1 MGRILKHLK
10 SEPGLV
16 RVCSYSHC
24 SGYVRLSIAFRSIS
38 NMLMSSRYHR
48 TQRDVEAD
56 EMLCPPDDGTRI
68 PGVSRLNP
76 YNSIQFLRENIS
88 VDGKKENKFLH
99 FFSLFS
105 GTVVHSSVPPWG
117 RDREQ
122 QQTTPPV
129 TGVSILSS
137 EPVDPVL
144 SQNLKFHSSD
154 CAFKSNHPHAH
165 SHTYMQRKRKC
176 TTRFN

>member
-1 MGRILKHLK
+1 
-10 SEPGLV
+10 
-16 RVCSYSHC
+16 
-24 SGYVRLSIAFRSIS
+24 
-38 NMLMSSRYHR
+38 MLMSSRYHR

-105 GTVVHSSVPPWG
+105 GTVVHSSVPP
-117 RDREQ
+117 
-122 QQTTPPV
+122 
-129 TGVSILSS
+129 
-137 EPVDPVL
+137 
-144 SQNLKFHSSD
+144 
-154 CAFKSNHPHAH
+154 
-165 SHTYMQRKRKC
+165 
-176 TTRFN
+176 